1 MQLCCSMAQVVRT
14 RHGKRQ
20 PALFGGTSDRP
31 GYLADPDPARGK
43 TPLNES
49 RALRR
54 RRGGLTIILWTQLG
68 ALLGFSALLFLSYQ
82 LYQVFQPFLAPIAW
96 AIILRF
102 AFQPVHDPLRRRLPN
117 RPNLVALLAT
127 AVVTLAVA
135 IPALA
140 ISSILTHEAAGAV
153 EHITRFLQAGGL
165 ERWGEQLR
173 ELAWI
178 PLWRW
183 LSPWFDTT
191 AIDLRGILLRALNSG
206 VNVLVEQ
213 MTIGAASLL
222 VIVVKFILML
232 LTLFFVFRDGE
243 TFYNWVRS
251 TLPFA
256 PSQQEHVF
264 TQLAQTVNAVSYGIG
279 ITAVV
284 QGLLAGLLYWIL
296 GVPFPA
302 FWGLLTGIVA
312 PIPIGG
318 TGLIWAPAGVYLILA
333 ESFVRGVIL
342 LACGVLVVSTIDN
355 VLKAYLISGRT
366 RLPPL
371 ILFFAILGG
380 LKAYGVLGVFVGP
393 LLLALVIT
401 GVTLYRDIN
410 AQRRPVIASPS

>member
-1 MQLCCSMAQVVRT
+1 LS
-14 RHGKRQ
+14 
-20 PALFGGTSDRP
+20 
-31 GYLADPDPARGK
+31 
-43 TPLNES
+43 ES
-49 RALRR
+49 RALHRR
-54 RRGGLTIILWTQLG
+54 RSGLLIILWSQLG
-68 ALLGFSALLFLSYQ
+68 ALLGFSLLVFITYQ

-102 AFQPVHDPLRRRLPN
+102 AFQPMHSLLRSQLPN
-117 RPNLVALLAT
+117 RRNLVALLAT

-135 IPALA
+135 IPASA
-140 ISSILTHEAAGAV
+140 ISTILTREATGAI
-153 EHITRFLQAGGL
+153 EHVTRFLQAGGL
-165 ERWGEQLR
+165 ERLGAQLR

-178 PLWRW
+178 PFWRW
-183 LSPWFDTT
+183 LSPWLDLT
-191 AIDLRGILLRALNSG
+191 AIDLRGMLLRALNSG

-213 MTIGAASLL
+213 MTIWAASVL
-222 VIVVKFILML
+222 VIAVKFLLML
-232 LTLFFVFRDGE
+232 ITLFFVFRDGE
-243 TFYNWVRS
+243 NFYHWVRT

-256 PSQQEHVF
+256 ATQQEHVF

-279 ITAVV
+279 ITAAV
-284 QGLLAGLLYWIL
+284 QGLLAGMLYWIL

-302 FWGLLTGIVA
+302 FWGLLTGLVA

-333 ESFVRGVIL
+333 ESLVRGVIL
-342 LACGVLVVSTIDN
+342 LACGAFVVSTIDN

-393 LLLALVIT
+393 LLVALVIT
-401 GVTLYRDIN
+401 GVTLYRDLT
-410 AQRRPVIASPS
+410 AHRRPVIASPS

>member
-1 MQLCCSMAQVVRT
+1 
-14 RHGKRQ
+14 
-20 PALFGGTSDRP
+20 
-31 GYLADPDPARGK
+31 
-43 TPLNES
+43 LNEP
-49 RALRR
+49 RVLRR

-68 ALLGFSALLFLSYQ
+68 ALLGFSALLFISYQ

-96 AIILRF
+96 AIILHF
-102 AFQPVHDPLRRRLPN
+102 AFQPVHDPLKRRLPN

-127 AVVTLAVA
+127 AIVTLAVA
-135 IPALA
+135 IPAFA
-140 ISSILTHEAAGAV
+140 ISTILTQEAAGAI

-165 ERWGEQLR
+165 ERLGEQLR

-183 LSPWFDTT
+183 LSPWLDTT

-222 VIVVKFILML
+222 VIAVKFILML

-243 TFYNWVRS
+243 TFYNWVRA

-256 PSQQEHVF
+256 PAQQEHVF
-264 TQLAQTVNAVSYGIG
+264 RQLAQTVNAVSYGLG

-342 LACGVLVVSTIDN
+342 LACGAFVVSTIDN